1 MLGLS
6 LTAAGC
12 SDETSTTEKRIPAT
26 KHLRYIEELQKK
38 GAATKSSRD
47 TGR

>member
-6 LTAAGC
+6 LSAAGC
-12 SDETSTTEKRIPAT
+12 SPEPAPTEKRAPAT
-26 KHLRYIEELQKK
+26 KHLKYIEELQKK
-38 GAATKSSRD
+38 GAATKSSPD